1 MHYIFII
8 FSVSFIT
15 TILSAPSNV
24 SSRHAAVGKIKSFT
38 KLASL
43 VESKSATILNEKVNK
58 KLSKQGKLITKTK
71 PVAVDIYLNKIR
83 KKKIEYDPKI
93 HGPTKAFRMISQ
105 QGSPYQRKFSTD
117 FQNLYLYSYR
127 KYYLS
132 RKQILMVNFTWR
144 NTKSEWQVWK

>member
-24 SSRHAAVGKIKSFT
+24 SSRHAAVGNIKSFN

-43 VESKSATILNEKVNK
+43 VESNSATILNKKVNK
-58 KLSKQGKLITKTK
+58 KVSKQGKLITKTK
-71 PVAVDIYLNKIR
+71 PASVAVDIYLNKIR
-83 KKKIEYDPKI
+83 KKKNEYDPKI

-105 QGSPYQRKFSTD
+105 QGSPYQRKFPIN
-117 FQNLYLYSYR
+117 FQKLYLYSFR

-144 NTKSEWQVWK
+144 NTKSE